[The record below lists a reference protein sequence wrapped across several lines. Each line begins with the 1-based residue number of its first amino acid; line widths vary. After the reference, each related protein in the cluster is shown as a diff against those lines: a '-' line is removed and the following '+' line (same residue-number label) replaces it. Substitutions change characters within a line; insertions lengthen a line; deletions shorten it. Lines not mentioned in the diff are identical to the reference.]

1 METDRYEEMVGKVVE
16 ATFLREGFVMGTP
29 RQSKMYTDFGYA
41 VKDNGTA
48 VIPVNYP
55 LGAGY
60 LPYSYIEGLIEN
72 ALHDKRVED
81 IVLSID
87 SPGGAVAGLFDACR
101 YIEEASKKK
110 RCVAYVSGMACSAAY
125 ALATACSAIYLME
138 DAEVGSCGC
147 YAHAVE
153 YGEEFYKKAGFIHR
167 VFRSKC
173 SPKKNCSLINDEA
186 EAKAFRAEVD
196 ALGDKY
202 LSYVAERRGVS
213 YEDALSGFGQGGTLR
228 GEDAVKAG
236 MADGICTLEALA
248 SMSEE
253 DSSLSGSEGE
263 DMDISAMSAEERQEA
278 FSALCSADPQLM
290 EGPIAKAKA
299 EERERISALNALR
312 DGSEAIDAIV
322 NAAVEDGSTSND
334 IAMKVIGAMKEE
346 AQKAKKEADEEKKAR
361 LEAFAEDTT
370 DVGATLKT
378 ATENPYDV
386 AAADMAKER
395 KVNGNH

>member
-1 METDRYEEMVGKVVE
+1 METDRYEEMVGKAVE
-16 ATFLREGFVMGTP
+16 ATFLREGFVMGAP
-29 RQSKMYTDFGYA
+29 RQSKMYADFGYA
-41 VKDNGTA
+41 VKDSGTA

-55 LGAGY
+55 LGADY
-60 LPYSYIEGLIEN
+60 LPYSCITGLIED
-72 ALHDKRVED
+72 ALNDKRVED

-167 VFRSKC
+167 IFRSKC

-186 EAKAFRAEVD
+186 EAKVFQAEVD
-196 ALGDKY
+196 ALGEKY

-228 GEDAVKAG
+228 GEEAVKAG
-236 MADGICTLEALA
+236 MADGICTLEALS
-248 SMSEE
+248 SMGEE
-253 DSSLSGSEGE
+253 DSSLSGSEGD
-263 DMDISAMSAEERQEA
+263 DMDIKAMSGEERRNI
-278 FSALCSADPQLM
+278 FSELCSTDPDLM
-290 EGPIAKAKA
+290 AESIKSAKE
-299 EERERISALNALR
+299 EERGRILALHAMKNGSA
-312 DGSEAIDAIV
+312 EVDAIV
-322 NAAVEDGSTSND
+322 DAAVEDGRAAENV
-334 IAMKVIGAMKEE
+334 AMEVIVAMKESVL
-346 AQKAKKEADEEKKAR
+346 KAKAEAEEGRKKAVES
-361 LEAFAEDTT
+361 LVEDTT
-370 DVGATLKT
+370 NVSAPST
-378 ATENPYDV
+378 ATEGNPYL
-386 AAADMAKER
+386 AAAKER
-395 KVNGNH
+395 NKE